1 MSRVRK
7 TGSKALL
14 HYLGIEG
21 GGNAVDKIKDR
32 HGFTLVELIISV
44 GTLALIGIL
53 TIQFFMS
60 AKDISRRT
68 EELDHSVYL
77 SNCII
82 ESVKAGLW
90 EETPLSQLK
99 RAAAGAEKGRIAMKA
114 FYDKNWAA
122 VDQDSRTALFEVVL
136 NLEEQAGFTG
146 DNTLYELSLNVR
158 RLKPYYRGKEQE
170 PLLHS
175 LDTDIYIKTLKEEM
189 LR

>member
-1 MSRVRK
+1 M
-7 TGSKALL
+7 
-14 HYLGIEG
+14 Y
-21 GGNAVDKIKDR
+21 KIKNS

-82 ESVKAGLW
+82 EAAKAGLW
-90 EETPLSQLK
+90 EEAPLSQLK
-99 RAAAGAEKGRIAMKA
+99 REAAGTDKGHVTLKA

-122 VDQDSRTALFEVVL
+122 VGQDSRTALFEFS
-136 NLEEQAGFTG
+136 LEMEGQAGLTG
-146 DNTLYELSLNVR
+146 DSTLYKVSLQAR
-158 RLKPYYRGKEQE
+158 RLKPYYRGKDPK
-170 PLLHS
+170 PLLHG
-175 LDTDIYIKTLKEEM
+175 LDTQLYIKTLKGAM
-189 LR
+189 LQ

>member
-1 MSRVRK
+1 M
-7 TGSKALL
+7 

-21 GGNAVDKIKDR
+21 GVNAVENLKNR

-82 ESVKAGLW
+82 EAAKAGLW
-90 EETPLSQLK
+90 EEMPLSQLK
-99 RAAAGAEKGRIAMKA
+99 KATDQENKGLISLKA
-114 FYDKNWAA
+114 FYDKNWTP
-122 VDQDSRTALFEVVL
+122 VDHDSQSALFEVDL
-136 NLEEQAGFTG
+136 NMDGQAGFAG
-146 DNTLYELSLNVR
+146 DSTLYEISLQVR
-158 RLKPYYRGKEQE
+158 RLKPYYRGKDPE

-175 LDTDIYIKTLKEEM
+175 LDTEIYIKTLKEAM
-189 LR
+189 LQ